1 VWLTLCVAVWAK
13 WPWLDPVGAILLSLY
28 IIYEWMIVLLGKF
41 HVAKHVA
48 KHIKLIF
55 YFAENIRRLTGQAA
69 SVDDIKQLTY
79 MAYRFSAKIVSI
91 ETVRAYYNGDR
102 CIVEVD
108 IVMPPE
114 CPLREA
120 LQDALELLDNV
131 ERAFVHL
138 DFTSEH
144 QIEHRRVVDNV
155 GFGQ

>member
-1 VWLTLCVAVWAK
+1 
-13 WPWLDPVGAILLSLY
+13 
-28 IIYEWMIVLLGKF
+28 M
-41 HVAKHVA
+41 
-48 KHIKLIF
+48 
-55 YFAENIRRLTGQAA
+55 TGQAA

-79 MAYRFSAKIVSI
+79 MAYRFSTKIVAI

-102 CIVEVD
+102 CVVEVD
-108 IVMPPE
+108 IVLPPE
-114 CPLREA
+114 CPLREAHDVGEA

-144 QIEHRRVVDNV
+144 QIEHRRVVDDV

>member
-1 VWLTLCVAVWAK
+1 
-13 WPWLDPVGAILLSLY
+13 
-28 IIYEWMIVLLGKF
+28 M
-41 HVAKHVA
+41 
-48 KHIKLIF
+48 
-55 YFAENIRRLTGQAA
+55 TGQAA

-79 MAYRFSAKIVSI
+79 MAYRFSTKIVAI

-102 CIVEVD
+102 CVAEVD
-108 IVMPPE
+108 IVLPPE
-114 CPLREA
+114 CPLREAHDVGEA

-144 QIEHRRVVDNV
+144 QIEHRRVVEDV